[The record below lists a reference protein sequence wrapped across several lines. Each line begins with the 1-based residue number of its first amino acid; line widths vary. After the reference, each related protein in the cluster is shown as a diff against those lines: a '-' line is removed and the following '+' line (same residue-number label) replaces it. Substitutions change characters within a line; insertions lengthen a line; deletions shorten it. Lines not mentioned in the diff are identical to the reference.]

1 MNMIHGPPSP
11 EHRGRTSR
19 FPRPSERRWPAMP
32 FRAGRFGQWAG
43 IGTLACV
50 LLAVGSTRGADA
62 QQSQAGGVSDAAT
75 LVEQLGAEEFSVR
88 ERATGRLI
96 EMGLAAK
103 QAVEAGRTHPDREIR
118 YRCERIFQIV
128 GELDFQRRL
137 TAFTS
142 GRSDGSDLP
151 GWRQFRDRYGDDGE
165 TRGLFVEMQKAESEL
180 LQAIENGPQGVGRV
194 AESRTTQLQLLQRRA
209 GEATSLG
216 SIASLLFAAV
226 GEEVNLGLQPS
237 FALVNL
243 CSQPSFIQGM
253 SDPAKN
259 KTLRKMLS
267 EWITQSQGAVAQQ
280 SMFLAMRHD
289 MKEGLIPAT
298 RILQNP
304 GEQPFVRQTALMT
317 VAKLGDASHA
327 HLLEPALTDTTRISS
342 HRINNVQY
350 ETQLRDVA
358 LAALL
363 FLKKQDPKQFGFDR
377 IQFNESNVFNYGTVG
392 FENEDQRKQAFAKYD
407 EFKAHENDPR

>member
-1 MNMIHGPPSP
+1 MNNTAVLLSPWPKKRSQTSEGSAKRPSP
-11 EHRGRTSR
+11 TVQACVRIFFAVAIFGYALLAGGE
-19 FPRPSERRWPAMP
+19 
-32 FRAGRFGQWAG
+32 FRAARAQDGQPG
-43 IGTLACV
+43 G
-50 LLAVGSTRGADA
+50 
-62 QQSQAGGVSDAAT
+62 AGGSSEAAS
-75 LVEQLGAEEFSVR
+75 LVEQLGGEEFSVR
-88 ERATGRLI
+88 ERATTRLI

-142 GRSDGSDLP
+142 GRSDGLDLP
-151 GWRQFRDRYGDDGE
+151 AWRRFRERYGDDGE
-165 TRGLFVEMQKAESEL
+165 TRSLFVEMQKAESEL
-180 LQAIENGPQGVGRV
+180 LQAVENGPQGVARV
-194 AESRTTQLQLLQRRA
+194 AETRTTQLQHLQRRA

-216 SIASLLFAAV
+216 SVAALLFAAV
-226 GEEVNLGLQPS
+226 GDEVNLGLQPS

-259 KTLRKMLS
+259 KVLRKMLS
-267 EWITQSQGAVAQQ
+267 QWIMQSEGAVAQQ

-298 RILQNP
+298 RILRNP

-317 VAKLGDASHA
+317 VAKLGDASHVD
-327 HLLEPALTDTTRISS
+327 LLESALDDATRISS
-342 HRINNVQY
+342 HRIDNVQY

-358 LAALL
+358 LAAVLL
-363 FLKKQDPKQFGFDR
+363 LKKQDPKTFGFER

-392 FENEDQRKQAFAKYD
+392 FENEDKRKLAFDKYR